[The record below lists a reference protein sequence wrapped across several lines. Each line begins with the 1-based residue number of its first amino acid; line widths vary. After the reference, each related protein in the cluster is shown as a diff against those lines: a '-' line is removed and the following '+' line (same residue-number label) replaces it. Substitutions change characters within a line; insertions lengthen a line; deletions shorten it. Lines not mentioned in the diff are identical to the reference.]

1 MRRQIFVF
9 DILKE
14 VGCHS
19 MEEEREKTFLKK
31 REKKGGSS
39 LAKKNLS
46 RCISMMQC
54 KQEKDRNFLKERL
67 QKSFVME
74 SFKQLKSRHC

>member
-1 MRRQIFVF
+1 MSFYGRTERK
-9 DILKE
+9 DIK
-14 VGCHS
+14 
-19 MEEEREKTFLKK
+19 KKK
-31 REKKGGSS
+31 RKKKGGSS
-39 LAKKNLS
+39 LAKENLS